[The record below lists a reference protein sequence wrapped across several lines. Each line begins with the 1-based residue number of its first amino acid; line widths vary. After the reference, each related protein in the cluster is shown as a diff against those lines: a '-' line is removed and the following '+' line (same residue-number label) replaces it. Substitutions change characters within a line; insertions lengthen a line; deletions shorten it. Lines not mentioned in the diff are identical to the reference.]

1 MAVDSTSWS
10 LWSTSARLVVTDAS
24 ALPEA
29 TRLVQAYLLQVELAA
44 SRFRPDSEIQQL
56 RPDEHAEATVS
67 TVLADLLREAL
78 RAARRTDGLV
88 DPTVGTAMRRIG
100 YDRDIEL
107 VVRDGLPV
115 SAVVR
120 PVPGWQCVKL
130 DGNRLRMPR
139 GVELDLGA
147 TAKALAADRIAARVA
162 RETGAATLLSLGGDV
177 AVAGPPREG
186 GWPVR
191 VAEDHAAPLEGPGQ
205 VVALDAGGLA
215 TSSTSVRAWP
225 ADDGVA
231 HHVIDPRTGRPALT
245 PWRLVS
251 VAGSSCFAANV
262 LATGALV
269 SGAGAVAWLAARGAH
284 ARLVGAAGIV
294 RLVGGWPAEER
305 AAA

>member
-44 SRFRPDSEIQQL
+44 SRFRPDSEIQRL
-56 RPDEHAEATVS
+56 RPDERGETTVS

-78 RAARRTDGLV
+78 RAARHTDGLV

-107 VVRDGLPV
+107 VLRDGTPV

-120 PVPGWQCVKL
+120 PVPGWQRVEL

-147 TAKALAADRIAARVA
+147 TAKAVAADRCAALVRDA
-162 RETGAATLLSLGGDV
+162 LGTGVLMSLGGDI
-177 AVAGPPREG
+177 ATAGPTPPG
-186 GWPVR
+186 GWRILVQDRP
-191 VAEDHAAPLEGPGQ
+191 EDASTIVTLGPG
-205 VVALDAGGLA
+205 DAIA
-215 TSSTSVRAWP
+215 TSSSVSRTWSR
-225 ADDGVA
+225 GGRRL
-231 HHVIDPRTGRPALT
+231 HHVVDPATSQPART
-245 PWRLVS
+245 PWRS
-251 VAGSSCFAANV
+251 VTVAAGSCVEANAASTAGV
-262 LATGALV
+262 VMGEAA
-269 SGAGAVAWLAARGAH
+269 SGWLASLGLPARMLRHDGEVVTVEA
-284 ARLVGAAGIV
+284 
-294 RLVGGWPAEER
+294 WR